1 MDGVRRNA
9 AVGGVKAVSPP
20 SPAHESVLTGD
31 PRAFERFLVLRTIV
45 AALIVGAGVTIVE
58 LTDELTRVGPLY
70 VMLAISVGV
79 GAVAFGLTRLRVPVA
94 RSAWVV
100 VVADV
105 ALALG
110 IMHYSGGVGGQFT
123 TVYCLT
129 IAAAA
134 FLLAMPGG
142 LGAALMSSVCF
153 VGYQILEAQGVVV
166 PPGRELYAQGR
177 ASGVIDAYM
186 HTSMFLLVGTV
197 GGYLADRIRH
207 KGRALR
213 HAETALEQLRV
224 DTNYILE
231 NMSSGVLVIDSVCRV
246 VTMNVAAEMIL
257 EIVKDDVLG
266 RHVDE
271 ALGRRVP
278 DLAHELVQSLS
289 MERGKRRHEIAA
301 HTRDGQHRPLGI
313 SISLLTDGA
322 DRRRGV
328 IAVFQ
333 DLTEVHEMR
342 ERIRKA
348 DRLAAIGELSAG
360 IAHELRNPLA
370 SISGSIEMLHTELKL
385 DGENGR
391 LMELIMRESD
401 RLDRIISDFLD
412 FAKIRQPK
420 KLPARLDKCL
430 SETMVLL
437 KKNAEKS
444 AGIAI
449 RLECAEDMPQVY
461 MDDEQMRQV
470 FMNLAIN
477 SCEAMEKGGTL
488 DVVAGPTGGGEVRVA
503 FCDNGPGIDPE
514 GMERLFEPFFT
525 SKEGGT
531 GLGLAIANKIV
542 EAHGGAIEYRN
553 REKGGAV
560 FTITLPIIG
569 TSEEDTRPAKNQ
581 THAVALVAD

>member
-1 MDGVRRNA
+1 MDAARTPDAGSSTTAAKSVRSHA
-9 AVGGVKAVSPP
+9 
-20 SPAHESVLTGD
+20 SVLTGD
-31 PRAFERFLVLRTIV
+31 PREFERFLVLRTIV

-58 LTDELTRVGPLY
+58 LTDELTQVGPLY
-70 VMLAISVGV
+70 VLLGVCVVV

-94 RSAWVV
+94 RSAWLVV
-100 VVADV
+100 VTDV

-123 TVYCLT
+123 TVFCLT

-134 FLLAMPGG
+134 FLLAMAGG
-142 LGAALMSSVCF
+142 MTAAVMSSLCF
-153 VGYQILEAQGVVV
+153 VAYQILEAQGIVD
-166 PPGRELYAQGR
+166 PPGRELYATAR
-177 ASGVIDAYM
+177 SSGVIDAYM
-186 HTSMFLLVGTV
+186 HVSMFLIVGTV
-197 GGYLADRIRH
+197 GGYLADRIRL
-207 KGRALR
+207 KGRALQ
-213 HAETALEQLRV
+213 HAESALEQLRV

-246 VTMNVAAEMIL
+246 VTMNLAAEEIL
-257 EIVKDDVLG
+257 ELKRDEVVGRNVDD
-266 RHVDE
+266 

-301 HTRDGQHRPLGI
+301 HTRDGHDRPLGI

-322 DRRRGV
+322 ERRRGV

-342 ERIRKA
+342 ERVRKA

-370 SISGSIEMLHTELKL
+370 SISGSIEMLHQELKL
-385 DGENGR
+385 EGENGR

-412 FAKIRQPK
+412 FAKIRAPK
-420 KLPARLDKCL
+420 RLPARLDKCL

-437 KKNAEKS
+437 KKNADKS
-444 AGIAI
+444 DGVSI
-449 RLECAEDMPQVY
+449 RLECAEEIPLVY

-470 FMNLAIN
+470 FMNLAVN
-477 SCEAMEKGGTL
+477 SCEAMEKGGKL
-488 DVVAGPTGGGEVRVA
+488 DVIAGPTGTGQVRIA
-503 FCDNGPGIDPE
+503 FCDTGPGVNPE
-514 GMERLFEPFFT
+514 GIARMFEPFFT

-542 EAHGGAIEYRN
+542 TAHGGTIECRN
-553 REKGGAV
+553 RDQGGAV
-560 FTITLPIIG
+560 FTITLPVVG
-569 TSEEDTRPAKNQ
+569 ASVP
-581 THAVALVAD
+581 VALGNGKKHKTTVTVAD